1 MDESRPSSAAAPAI
15 DCTAGAPTA
24 CAPDFTGRVA
34 LVTGGADGI
43 GLAIARRLAAGGAR
57 VVIADLDREAAVARA
72 TGLGP
77 RHLGRAADVADAA
90 QVEALVAGVI
100 ADCGRLDVL
109 VNNAGIGEPGV
120 ATAEQDAAVFDRV
133 LRVNLHGC
141 YLMCREA
148 GRAMLAGARQGHAGQ
163 GGREASRGLAGQT
176 ETAAPASPAI
186 VNLASIAGLA
196 GIPTRN
202 AYGAAKAG
210 VVAMTR
216 SLACEWAR
224 AGIRV
229 NAVAPGYVRTAL
241 VERLAAGGGIDLG
254 AIARRTPLGRLAAP
268 EEIAEAVAFLA
279 SPRASYVTGT
289 VLAVDGGWLAL
300 GAPESALDPLAQALG
315 AGGGVDPAR
324 IAEAAPGAR
333 PTADAP
339 AASPKEPARH

>member
-1 MDESRPSSAAAPAI
+1 MAEARPSSAAAPAS
-15 DCTAGAPTA
+15 DCTAGAPAT

-72 TGLGP
+72 SGLGP

-90 QVEALVAGVI
+90 QVEALVAGVL

-148 GRAMLAGARQGHAGQ
+148 GRAMLAVAGQ
-163 GGREASRGLAGQT
+163 GGREASRALAGQT

-315 AGGGVDPAR
+315 AGGLVDPAR
-324 IAEAAPGAR
+324 IDEAASGAR
-333 PTADAP
+333 SPV
-339 AASPKEPARH
+339 ASPKEPARH